1 MTNDKSFIRFGG
13 LAGILLAITSWTT
26 VAVFYALVP
35 PAQRVPVADVR
46 AFMESLVQT
55 STGTLLYNGLY
66 ALIAAWAFIGIAAM
80 YFKVREL
87 NEAWAGFATSLGMM
101 GAFLTVL
108 NGLQQVA
115 QFRYLAALYPTSKD
129 LAAALFSAPAPL
141 NPLNAITMGLTAP
154 WFLVISILM
163 LRTDLPKLLAYL
175 GFVAF
180 ADLLVG
186 FIGSLVDVQI
196 IPIVAAVIAGAV
208 GGPVF
213 WLWLGAL
220 LWRKES

>member
-1 MTNDKSFIRFGG
+1 MTDGKSFIRFGG
-13 LAGILLAITSWTT
+13 LAGILLALTSWTT
-26 VAVFYALVP
+26 VVVFYALVP
-35 PAQRVPVADVR
+35 PAQRVPVSDVR
-46 AFMESLVQT
+46 AFMESLAQ
-55 STGTLLYNGLY
+55 SSGGTQLYNGLY
-66 ALIAAWAFIGIAAM
+66 ALIAVWAFIGIAAM
-80 YFKVREL
+80 FFKVREQG
-87 NEAWAGFATSLGMM
+87 EAWAAFATSLGMIA
-101 GAFLTVL
+101 AFLTVL

-115 QFRYLAALYPTSKD
+115 QFRYLAALYPSAKD
-129 LAAALFSAPAPL
+129 LTVALFGAPAPL

-154 WFLVISILM
+154 WFLIISILM

-175 GFVAF
+175 GLVAF

-186 FIGSLVDVQI
+186 FVGSLVDVQI
-196 IPIVAAVIAGAV
+196 IPIVAAVVAGAI